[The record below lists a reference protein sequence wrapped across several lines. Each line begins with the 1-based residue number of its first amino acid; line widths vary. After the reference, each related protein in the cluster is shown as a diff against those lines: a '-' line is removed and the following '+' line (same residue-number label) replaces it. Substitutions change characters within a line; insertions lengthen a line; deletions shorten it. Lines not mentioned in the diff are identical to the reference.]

1 MSVHQLS
8 SQNFSLSGRGQ
19 KKFLN
24 INLQGAVLCFF
35 KMDSCPSCKGFEPVF
50 LQLAAEEQKINYAI
64 INLSSSRDVVGLS
77 RQSTTQITAVPFLL
91 LFVNGGPHA
100 KYNGKKA
107 IQPLKSFINKALQS
121 APPPN
126 TTPTQGFMPRGGN
139 IYDNPGGGYSQSS
152 HMAPQRGHAGYANQG
167 GQHNQQGSK
176 VNNMPEIGGAPNMKG
191 KIKGDGSSQYSSYME
206 GEVDEDEDD
215 KLLLPDQITPYN
227 VPWEVHFKK
236 LGTLD

>member
-19 KKFLN
+19 KQFLN

-35 KMDSCPSCKGFEPVF
+35 KMDSCPSCKGFEPIF
-50 LQLAAEEQKINYAI
+50 LRLASEEPKINYAI
-64 INLSSSRDVVGLS
+64 INLSSSRDVVSLS
-77 RQSTTQITAVPFLL
+77 RKSTTQITAVPFLL

-100 KYNGKKA
+100 KYNGKKS

-126 TTPTQGFMPRGGN
+126 ITPTQGFMPRGGN
-139 IYDNPGGGYSQSS
+139 MYDGSNGGYPQSS
-152 HMAPQRGHAGYANQG
+152 HMAPQRGHAGYSHYG
-167 GQHNQQGSK
+167 GQNNQQGSK
-176 VNNMPEIGGAPNMKG
+176 VNMPEIGNAPNMKG
-191 KIKGDGSSQYSSYME
+191 KIKGDVSSQYSYME
-206 GEVDEDEDD
+206 GEVEDDEDD

-227 VPWEVHFKK
+227 VPWEVNFKK
-236 LGTLD
+236 IGTLD